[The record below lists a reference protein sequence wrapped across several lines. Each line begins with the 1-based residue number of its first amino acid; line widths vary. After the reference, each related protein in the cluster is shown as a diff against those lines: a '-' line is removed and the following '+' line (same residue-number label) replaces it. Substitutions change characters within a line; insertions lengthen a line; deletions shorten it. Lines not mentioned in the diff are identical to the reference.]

1 MPDEDNML
9 TETYRIQVERWN
21 KRRDIEWRLTLTLW
35 STILIVTFALAGK
48 IEAQYR
54 IGIIHFVLFFMY
66 WHWIR
71 CLWTRNAEDKVWLCK
86 YQEIINTKLCVCGK
100 LDEWTRPNQPITWY
114 NNYFKVWA
122 DWAMRSQ
129 LGFTLLILFCSFLIL
144 YCTPKS
150 ELTLLARFLLKIFI
164 K

>member
-1 MPDEDNML
+1 MPDENDML
-9 TETYRIQVERWN
+9 IEAYRIQVERWN

-35 STILIVTFALAGK
+35 STILIITFALAGK
-48 IEAQYR
+48 GQPPWYIV
-54 IGIIHFVLFFMY
+54 ILHLVLFFIY

-71 CLWTRNAEDKVWLCK
+71 CLWIRNAGDKCWMHK
-86 YQEIINTKLCVCGK
+86 YQGRINTKLCVHDKVDKGK
-100 LDEWTRPNQPITWY
+100 FPNKPITLL
-114 NNYFKVWA
+114 NNYFKVWD

-129 LGFTLLILFCSFLIL
+129 LFFTLFILVFSFLML

-150 ELTLLARFLLKIFI
+150 ELTPFARLLLKMFI